1 MDKCVLE
8 YGMIIMFIIIIYLF
22 INLKKCI
29 KKTETKEN
37 FALSTEDLSLVRNEI
52 NRIYNMDVEAIR
64 NLGAISK
71 SLLTGTNTF
80 TPSTT
85 GTPGDLTIPADNTK
99 FLGNIKVT
107 GNTEITGN
115 TKVSNITG
123 DTKITGKLSVT
134 ENITGNLKGNV
145 TGKLTSPNG
154 NYTLNISDD
163 GKLSIL
169 NGTSKTTMEIDSEL
183 IIKCN
188 DTGDQVRIGK
198 NTNGYGT
205 NGTKSNV
212 GIFSENKSN
221 GSFSSLQ
228 VNNFAFGKTTATGE
242 VTGMVP
248 NTEFDYIASNL
259 RSSAFVNKDF
269 SGHMNMMWDDRK
281 MYFTHMF
288 NGKRNNSEYGSW
300 PSTDNY

>member
-1 MDKCVLE
+1 
-8 YGMIIMFIIIIYLF
+8 MIIMFIIIIYLF

-37 FALSTEDLSLVRNEI
+37 FALSTDDLSMVRNEI

-107 GNTEITGN
+107 GNSEITGN
-115 TKVSNITG
+115 TKVTGNSDITG

-169 NGTSKTTMEIDSEL
+169 NGTSKTTMVIDSEL

-188 DTGDQVRIGK
+188 DDTGYQVRIGK
-198 NTNGYGT
+198 NTNGYGS
-205 NGTKSNV
+205 NGTKFNV

-221 GSFSSLQ
+221 GSFGSLQ
-228 VNNFAFGKTTATGE
+228 VNNFAFGKTTATGD
-242 VTGMVP
+242 VTGMSP
-248 NTEFDYIASNL
+248 NKEYDFIVSNL
-259 RSSAFVNKDF
+259 RSSAFLTKDF
-269 SGHMNMMWDDRK
+269 SGHMNMMLDNGWV
-281 MYFTHMF
+281 YWTHMY
-288 NGKRNNSEYGSW
+288 NGQRHYTNYGYL
-300 PSTDNY
+300 PSKEIY